1 MLKEF
6 LWSMVSAGIINFLV
20 AAFVTGTLKQY
31 GLIKIYS
38 QRSEYSIVYYILS
51 FGLILILHDIY
62 FYFTHRLLHTK
73 FLYKK
78 IHKVHHESSNPTPLT
93 SLSFHPVEAFM
104 HFMFVPLV
112 TLVVP
117 FHYETIGFFLWAM
130 LIFNVNG
137 HSGFEY
143 WPKWLL
149 SGWRLKVINNST
161 HHNMHHEFYNCNY
174 SLYFN
179 LLDRWFKTNHK
190 EYEQKFK
197 K

>member
-1 MLKEF
+1 
-6 LWSMVSAGIINFLV
+6 
-20 AAFVTGTLKQY
+20 
-31 GLIKIYS
+31 
-38 QRSEYSIVYYILS
+38 
-51 FGLILILHDIY
+51 
-62 FYFTHRLLHTK
+62 
-73 FLYKK
+73 
-78 IHKVHHESSNPTPLT
+78 
-93 SLSFHPVEAFM
+93 M